1 MACNILKTIVSLGL
15 QEWLVEAILSGAE
28 IPLNKSNGKI
38 ILSVVVPP
46 ANSEYLWVVLQNW
59 IWRF

>member
-15 QEWLVEAILSGAE
+15 QEWLVEAILAGAE